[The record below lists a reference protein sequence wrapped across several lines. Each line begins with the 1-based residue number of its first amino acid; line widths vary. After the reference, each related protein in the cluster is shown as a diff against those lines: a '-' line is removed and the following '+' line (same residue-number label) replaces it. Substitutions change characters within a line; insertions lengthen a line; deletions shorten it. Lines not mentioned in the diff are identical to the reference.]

1 MRVINP
7 GYQLNSAWE
16 LTWGPDDSLWVTEN
30 FAYKIDRINPN
41 NGGKTEL
48 IDISSLKDFTNP
60 RCTCWDAAPSPLS
73 RLAAK

>member
-48 IDISSLKDFTNP
+48 IDISSLKDFTIHLFG
-60 RCTCWDAAPSPLS
+60 RKAA
-73 RLAAK
+73 